1 MISDHL
7 PVAPLKNTFF
17 PKFFLALLPFSIPNG
32 NGWNKYTKNANWN
45 NMLKNTIADPGD
57 QTADLSLLSL
67 IKIIVNISLPQ
78 QEMFLR
84 FSLAKK
90 KVPDTSVPFMQ
101 MRTNESVIAQSFFI
115 SCLMSDL
122 PVPLPFT
129 KTLLHPTHNF

>member
-7 PVAPLKNTFF
+7 PVAPLKNMFVSQ
-17 PKFFLALLPFSIPNG
+17 FFLVVVPFSIPNG

-90 KVPDTSVPFMQ
+90 KVPNTSVPFMQ